1 MKEENSNKEN
11 LDNKE
16 KKTVEKV
23 DNKAIN
29 NKYNKKTDNAKKKDK
44 EKSKTENKKDK
55 QKNKKEKPEK
65 TNKFIETIKKKWL
78 IDGTKTFLLVAIIIA
93 IFIGISVIM
102 QKQNFTPIDL
112 TADKLFTL
120 TDESKEQVKN
130 IQDKVNIY
138 FVGYKEDDT
147 TLDLAR
153 QYTKANENITVEAV
167 TSTDRPDLAN
177 K

>member
-1 MKEENSNKEN
+1 
-11 LDNKE
+11 
-16 KKTVEKV
+16 
-23 DNKAIN
+23 
-29 NKYNKKTDNAKKKDK
+29 
-44 EKSKTENKKDK
+44 
-55 QKNKKEKPEK
+55 
-65 TNKFIETIKKKWL
+65 
-78 IDGTKTFLLVAIIIA
+78 
-93 IFIGISVIM
+93 M

-138 FVGYKEDDT
+138 FVGYKDDDT

-153 QYTKANENITVEAV
+153 QYTK
-167 TSTDRPDLAN
+167 S